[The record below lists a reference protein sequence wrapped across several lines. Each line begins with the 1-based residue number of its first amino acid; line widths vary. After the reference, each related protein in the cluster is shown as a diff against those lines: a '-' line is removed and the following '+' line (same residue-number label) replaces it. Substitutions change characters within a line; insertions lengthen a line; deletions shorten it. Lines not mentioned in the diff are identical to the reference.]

1 VLVVGPERG
10 LELEFEMGRAQTVPD
25 YAPARA
31 SGSGS
36 GYHANTIPVADDV
49 VDVAGV
55 AASRQTNTHAHA
67 YPCANNSAVALTGV
81 QVQVRVHTLSHPDVV
96 PTACAFEWVARML
109 GSDSDSGSAVDAKVR
124 KGGTGCAAHG

>member
-10 LELEFEMGRAQTVPD
+10 LELEFEIGRAQTVPD

-49 VDVAGV
+49 DV

-67 YPCANNSAVALTGV
+67 YPCANNCAVALTGV
-81 QVQVRVHTLSHPDVV
+81 QVQVQVRVRTLSHPDVV